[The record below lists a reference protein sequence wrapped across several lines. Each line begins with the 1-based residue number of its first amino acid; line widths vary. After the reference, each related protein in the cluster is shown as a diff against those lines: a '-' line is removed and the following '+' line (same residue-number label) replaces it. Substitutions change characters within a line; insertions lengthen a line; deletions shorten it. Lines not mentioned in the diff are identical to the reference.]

1 MIDDPISPRDA
12 PDTGHKDAQGMYP
25 NSMVAGGN
33 TIDMTPD
40 DFPAPERAMP
50 KSTIQRLAGLFS
62 AAISFGMLAM
72 VVIEVGRLN
81 WARVLGL
88 VPHSPAF
95 WVVFGVAYLTG
106 PLTEWVIYRRLWGLP
121 ASGVLA
127 LLRKRVLNELLLSYL
142 GEVQFYVW
150 ARARLKMVT
159 APFGAIKDV
168 SILSALTGNIATLT
182 MLYFAWPFVREGMM
196 GKDTSYV
203 FSALAV
209 VLVPSFIIL
218 LLRSRLFSLPRRE
231 LLIITG
237 LHFWRIISY
246 VALTAWMWH
255 YVLPDVDI
263 ELWLVLA
270 TLQMMITRLPLMPNK
285 DLVFAGLSVF
295 LLGHEP
301 LVGSLVTMVAGVTL
315 MTNVGFGALF
325 GCVDII
331 DSRMGR

>member
-1 MIDDPISPRDA
+1 M
-12 PDTGHKDAQGMYP
+12 TGDGKASAMEP
-25 NSMVAGGN
+25 AAAGGSHQMYQDSFAQAGLN
-33 TIDMTPD
+33 GDTPSAGVALEQ
-40 DFPAPERAMP
+40 PAPP
-50 KSTIQRLAGLFS
+50 SRLAGVFS
-62 AAISFGMLAM
+62 AVISVALLGAVFWQLRSLNFGAVVAMIPRAPMFWAIFA
-72 VVIEVGRLN
+72 VY
-81 WARVLGL
+81 
-88 VPHSPAF
+88 
-95 WVVFGVAYLTG
+95 YLMP

-209 VLVPSFIIL
+209 VLVPSFVIL
-218 LLRSRLFSLPRRE
+218 LFRSRLFTLPRRE
-231 LLIITG
+231 LAIITG

-246 VALTAWMWH
+246 VALTALMWH

-270 TLQMMITRLPLMPNK
+270 TLQMMISRLPLMPNK

-315 MTNVGFGALF
+315 MTNVGFGLVF
-325 GCVDII
+325 GCADII
-331 DSRMGR
+331 GARVER

>member
-1 MIDDPISPRDA
+1 MYQDSFVTAELMIDPLPSA
-12 PDTGHKDAQGMYP
+12 VVLEQ
-25 NSMVAGGN
+25 
-33 TIDMTPD
+33 
-40 DFPAPERAMP
+40 PAPP
-50 KSTIQRLAGLFS
+50 SRLTGLFS
-62 AAISFGMLAM
+62 VGVSVALLGAVFWQLRGLNFVQIIAM
-72 VVIEVGRLN
+72 IPRT
-81 WARVLGL
+81 
-88 VPHSPAF
+88 PMF
-95 WVVFGVAYLTG
+95 WVLFAVYYLMP

-150 ARARLKMVT
+150 ARAKLQMVA

-182 MLYFAWPFVREGMM
+182 MLYFAWPFVHAGMM

-209 VLVPSFIIL
+209 VLVPSFVIL

-231 LLIITG
+231 LLIITA

-246 VALTAWMWH
+246 VALTAMMWH
-255 YVLPDVDI
+255 YVLPDVDL

-315 MTNVGFGALF
+315 MTNIGFGAVF
-325 GCVDII
+325 GCVDIL
-331 DSRMGR
+331 DSRLGR

>member
-1 MIDDPISPRDA
+1 MYQDSFA
-12 PDTGHKDAQGMYP
+12 QAGLNGDTPSAG
-25 NSMVAGGN
+25 VALEQ
-33 TIDMTPD
+33 
-40 DFPAPERAMP
+40 PAPP
-50 KSTIQRLAGLFS
+50 SRLAGWFS
-62 AAISFGMLAM
+62 AVISVALLGAVFWQLRSLNFGAVVAMIPRTPMFWAIFA
-72 VVIEVGRLN
+72 VY
-81 WARVLGL
+81 
-88 VPHSPAF
+88 
-95 WVVFGVAYLTG
+95 YLMP

-182 MLYFAWPFVREGMM
+182 MLYFAWPFVHAGMM

-218 LLRSRLFSLPRRE
+218 LFRSRLFSLPRRE
-231 LLIITG
+231 LLVITA

-246 VALTAWMWH
+246 VALTALMWH

-331 DSRMGR
+331 DSRVGR